1 MQLGFL
7 DGSRG
12 QPKVN
17 SPIHPR
23 VMDGKKARGA
33 SRRRRRG
40 EGKAAAA
47 QGQGKGREG
56 MGEQ

>member
-1 MQLGFL
+1 MRLGFL

-17 SPIHPR
+17 SPVHPR

-47 QGQGKGREG
+47 QGQGK
-56 MGEQ
+56 